1 MGAASEPAVV
11 GKEAPVVDA
20 RFPDRYLSDRRVVRL
35 NAEEFRSYVMA
46 TLWAVSNRTEGIVEH
61 ADVALIPHFAGA
73 ADRLVELGLWRV
85 ADDGTGWII
94 DDFKELQ
101 TSKEQLEAAAN
112 ARQAEADK
120 KRRQRAH
127 ARGEHSLCGDECAGS
142 SGPRFSAVPGDVPG
156 DGPGGQSRV
165 QDRRGQDRQGQKGWP
180 TAAIPAGDESCWACG
195 GAMDSSGHCVDPTC
209 PQAQETAV
217 TRWAS

>member
-1 MGAASEPAVV
+1 M
-11 GKEAPVVDA
+11 VDA
-20 RFPDRYLSDRRVVRL
+20 RFPERYLSDRRIARL
-35 NAEEFRSYVMA
+35 TADEFRSYFMA
-46 TLWAVSNRTEGIVEH
+46 TLWGVSNRTDGRVEH
-61 ADVALIPHFAGA
+61 ADVALIPHFRDA
-73 ADRLVELGLWRV
+73 ADRLVELGLWQV
-85 ADDGTGWII
+85 APDGTGWII

-101 TSKEQLEAAAN
+101 TSAEQLEAAAK
-112 ARQAEADK
+112 ARKADADK
-120 KRRQRAH
+120 KKRQRSH
-127 ARGEHSLCGDECAGS
+127 AKGEHAFCGDECDGS
-142 SGPRFSAVPGDVPG
+142 SSSVPRFPAVPGDVPG
-156 DGPGGQSRV
+156 DGPGDLSRG